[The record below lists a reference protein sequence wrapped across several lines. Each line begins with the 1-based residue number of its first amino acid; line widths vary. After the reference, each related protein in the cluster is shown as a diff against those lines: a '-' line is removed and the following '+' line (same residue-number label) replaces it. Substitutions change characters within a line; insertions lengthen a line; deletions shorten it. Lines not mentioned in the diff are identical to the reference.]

1 MKTIIA
7 VAFSLILT
15 FPAFAQDGKK
25 RGERKE
31 KIENLKIAFITKEL
45 NLTPTES
52 EKFWPIYNSYQNEL
66 KAIRKDAKGDQ
77 KREDMDNMSDADAD
91 VMLTKYMT
99 MQREK
104 LDLEAETMKSLKPIL
119 GSKRILQL
127 MKVEGKF
134 KRQILQRAGGKSK
147 IKGKGE
153 QKRKHKGKYKRSQDN
168 DGEEGDNENQDGG
181 YRL

>member
-7 VAFSLILT
+7 VAFSLVLA

-45 NLTPTES
+45 NLTPAES

-77 KREDMDNMSDADAD
+77 KRDDMDKMSDADAD
-91 VMLTKYMT
+91 VMLGKYMT

-104 LDLEAETMKSLKPIL
+104 LDLEAETMKRLKPIL

-134 KRQILQRAGGKSK
+134 KRQILQRAGGKGK
-147 IKGKGE
+147 MKGKAE
-153 QKRKHKGKYKRSQDN
+153 QKRKHKGKHNRSHDN
-168 DGEEGDNENQDGG
+168 DGEGDNDNNDGG
-181 YRL
+181 YRI